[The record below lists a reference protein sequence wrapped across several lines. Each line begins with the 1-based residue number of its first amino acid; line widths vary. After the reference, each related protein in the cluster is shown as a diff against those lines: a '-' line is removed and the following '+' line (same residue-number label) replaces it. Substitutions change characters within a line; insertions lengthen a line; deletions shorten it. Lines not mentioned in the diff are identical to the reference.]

1 MTAVGAAATALGRG
15 AVTTYAVPSDRGESR
30 DTMQAWVRSGTTAL
44 IVLLLAAS
52 GVTLAEEV
60 TTLPDAV
67 QAATGASVAAADN
80 EARPNIVFV
89 MTDDMREDDL
99 KWMPHTRE
107 LLAERGLDFTDAI
120 SPHPLCCPARA
131 QLVTGQYAQNNGV
144 QHNAGPFGGFQAL
157 DPTHEISAWFKQ
169 GGYQT
174 GFVGKF
180 LNGYTAQD
188 VRPSGWDRWDAL
200 SAGVYDYFDFAFD
213 NDGDPQIYR
222 KSYVTDVIAER
233 TNDTVREFAADDK
246 PFLVYSWH
254 LAPHYRINGNGT
266 PVPPPAATRDKG
278 RFARAVPPSLR
289 SPAFN
294 ERNVLDQPR
303 PFRNRRLVDPAVVTT
318 EHRARL
324 RALQSVDRAVETLVE
339 TLRSVGELNNTVIVF
354 SSDNGYSLGEH
365 RFVGKN
371 VLTEETLQVPLLV
384 RGPGIGLGT
393 TSNLPVTLVDL
404 PATFTSLADV
414 QPGWLLD
421 GLSFVPT
428 LRGQDQPFRD
438 TTLVQTGDDGGDGWA
453 YRGLRTTRYLYGVNG
468 DDGFLYDNLRDP
480 HELIN
485 RYDDPG
491 YVEIRALLEQRR
503 LQLLSCR
510 GWTCNGTFGLL
521 PDPS

>member
-1 MTAVGAAATALGRG
+1 
-15 AVTTYAVPSDRGESR
+15 
-30 DTMQAWVRSGTTAL
+30 MQGWVRGGTTAL
-44 IVLLLAAS
+44 IVLLLAAA
-52 GVTLAEEV
+52 GVTLADEG
-60 TTLPDAV
+60 TTLPSAV
-67 QAATGASVAAADN
+67 QAAAGSPVTAGAPGA
-80 EARPNIVFV
+80 ERPNIVFV

-99 KWMPHTRE
+99 RSMPHTRE
-107 LLAERGLDFTDAI
+107 LLADRGIDFTDAI

-180 LNGYTAQD
+180 LNGYTAED

-213 NDGDPQIYR
+213 NDGEPETFR
-222 KSYVTDVIAER
+222 NSYVTDVIAER
-233 TNDTVREFAADDK
+233 TNETVREFAADED

-254 LAPHYRINGNGT
+254 LAPHYRINGNGK
-266 PVPPPAATRDKG
+266 PVPPPAAPRDKG
-278 RFARAVPPSLR
+278 SFEDAIPPSFA
-289 SPAFN
+289 SAAFN

-303 PFRNRRLVDPAVVTT
+303 TFRTRRLADPEVVLT

-324 RALQSVDRAVETLVE
+324 RALQSVDRAVESLVE

-371 VLTEETLQVPLLV
+371 VLTNEVLQVPLLV
-384 RGPGIGLGT
+384 RGPGIDQGT
-393 TSNLPVTLVDL
+393 TSDLPVTLVDL
-404 PATFTSLADV
+404 PATFTSLAAV
-414 QPGWLLD
+414 QPGWILD

-453 YRGLRTTRYLYGVNG
+453 YRGLRTSRYLYGVNG
-468 DDGFLYDNLRDP
+468 ADGFLYDNLRDP
-480 HELIN
+480 DQLIN

-491 YVEIRALLEQRR
+491 YLQLRVLLEQRR
-503 LQLLSCR
+503 VQLLGCR
-510 GWTCNGTFGLL
+510 GGTCNETFGLL
-521 PDPS
+521 PDPL

>member
-1 MTAVGAAATALGRG
+1 
-15 AVTTYAVPSDRGESR
+15 
-30 DTMQAWVRSGTTAL
+30 MQAWVRSGTTAL

-52 GVTLAEEV
+52 GVTLAEEMA
-60 TTLPDAV
+60 TMPSAV
-67 QAATGASVAAADN
+67 QAAAGSPATGGAAGID
-80 EARPNIVFV
+80 RPNIVFV

-99 KWMPHTRE
+99 RWMPRTRK
-107 LLAERGLDFTDAI
+107 LLADRGMDFTDAI

-157 DPTHEISAWFKQ
+157 DPTREISSWFKQ

-188 VRPSGWDRWDAL
+188 VRPSGWDHWDAL

-213 NDGDPQIYR
+213 NDGEPESYR
-222 KSYVTDVIAER
+222 NSYVTDVIAER
-233 TNDTVREFAADDK
+233 TNETVREFARADD

-254 LAPHYRINGNGT
+254 LAPHYRINGHGT
-266 PVPPPAATRDKG
+266 PVPPPASPRDKG
-278 RFARAVPPSLR
+278 RFDRPVPPSFA
-289 SPAFN
+289 SASFN

-303 PFRNRRLVDPAVVTT
+303 PFRSRRLADRDVIVT

-324 RALQSVDRAVETLVE
+324 RALLSVDRAVESLVE

-371 VLTEETLQVPLLV
+371 VLTEEALQVPLLI
-384 RGPGIGLGT
+384 RGPGIGTGT
-393 TSNLPVTLVDL
+393 ATDLPVTLVDL
-404 PATFTSLADV
+404 PATFTSLAAV

-468 DDGFLYDNLRDP
+468 SDGFLYDNLRDP
-480 HELIN
+480 SQLIN
-485 RYDDPG
+485 RLEDPG
-491 YVEIRALLEQRR
+491 YQAIRALLEQRR
-503 LQLLSCR
+503 LQLLGCR
-510 GWTCNGTFGLL
+510 GRTCNETFGLL
-521 PDPS
+521 PDPT

>member
-1 MTAVGAAATALGRG
+1 MRG
-15 AVTTYAVPSDRGESR
+15 
-30 DTMQAWVRSGTTAL
+30 GTTAL
-44 IVLLLAAS
+44 IVLLLAAA
-52 GVTLAEEV
+52 GVTMAEEA
-60 TTLPDAV
+60 TTLPSAV
-67 QAATGASVAAADN
+67 QAAAGSPVTVHADGTD
-80 EARPNIVFV
+80 RPNIVFV

-99 KWMPHTRE
+99 RWMPHTRA
-107 LLAERGLDFTDAI
+107 LIADRGIAFTDAV

-157 DPTHEISAWFKQ
+157 DPTHEISSWFKQ

-188 VRPSGWDRWDAL
+188 VRPSGWDHWDAL

-213 NDGDPQIYR
+213 NDGEPKTYR
-222 KSYVTDVIAER
+222 NSYVTDVIAER
-233 TNDTVREFAADDK
+233 TNETVRAFARRDD
-246 PFLVYSWH
+246 PFLLYSWH
-254 LAPHYRINGNGT
+254 LAPHYRINGNGK
-266 PVPPPAATRDKG
+266 PVPPPASSRDRG
-278 RFARAVPPSLR
+278 RFDRAIPPSFA

-294 ERNVLDQPR
+294 EREVQDQPR
-303 PFRNRRLVDPAVVTT
+303 TFRTRRPADPDVVII

-324 RALQSVDRAVETLVE
+324 RALQSVDRAVESLVE
-339 TLRSVGELNNTVIVF
+339 TLRGVGELNNTVIVF

-371 VLTEETLQVPLLV
+371 VLTDEVLRVPLLV
-384 RGPGIGLGT
+384 RGPGIAAAA
-393 TSNLPVTLVDL
+393 TSDLPVTLVDL
-404 PATFTSLADV
+404 PATFTSLGSV

-428 LRGQDQPFRD
+428 LIGQDQPFRD

-453 YRGLRTTRYLYGVNG
+453 YRGVRTSRYLYGVNG
-468 DDGFLYDNLRDP
+468 ADGFLYDDLRDP
-480 HELIN
+480 YQLIN

-491 YVEIRALLEQRR
+491 YLELRMLLEQRR

-510 GWTCNGTFGLL
+510 GSTCNETFGLL